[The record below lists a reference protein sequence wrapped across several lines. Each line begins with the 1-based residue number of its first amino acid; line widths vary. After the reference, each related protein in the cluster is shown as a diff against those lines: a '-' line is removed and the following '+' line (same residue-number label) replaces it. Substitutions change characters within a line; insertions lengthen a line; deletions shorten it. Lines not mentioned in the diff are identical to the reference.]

1 MNNFGHTVG
10 EMDIYFRG
18 VLKSQVLT
26 RPSCQPARQNPGA
39 SAATLAPIN
48 FGSFL
53 RAPRNLVSLHPCL
66 ILHYLGGANTHS
78 QKLSSDQ
85 LTIASP
91 PENAGEN
98 LSPQNIGVVKRR
110 GLHPPRI
117 MSSLLFLALLAVLW
131 FSQGS
136 GQVGVRNLTD
146 PKCPLR
152 KKNFTMLTGQTCQ
165 KNCER
170 RRCSKSRKCECDGEC
185 GMSCISTD
193 ARNPPSHCKSPPEI
207 ENGSH
212 EGGPYNTGREVHYWC
227 DYGYRL
233 EGPSS
238 LLCQE
243 NEEWSHAAPTCHPV
257 TCSRPPNIAEATLV
271 AVHQSEYPVGT
282 VIYYLCNKDFLL
294 DGSNRVVCLENGN
307 WSQLPYCRARCPIT
321 AKRSRMIYQ
330 GRKLWVYEIP
340 DGLVHHGEIVT
351 FFCRSEN
358 KTCSFTADSQCFD
371 GVLKMPD
378 CYDEPTYLQYHLF
391 PKRVVSEIPAC

>member
-1 MNNFGHTVG
+1 
-10 EMDIYFRG
+10 
-18 VLKSQVLT
+18 
-26 RPSCQPARQNPGA
+26 
-39 SAATLAPIN
+39 
-48 FGSFL
+48 
-53 RAPRNLVSLHPCL
+53 
-66 ILHYLGGANTHS
+66 
-78 QKLSSDQ
+78 
-85 LTIASP
+85 
-91 PENAGEN
+91 
-98 LSPQNIGVVKRR
+98 
-110 GLHPPRI
+110 

-193 ARNPPSHCKSPPEI
+193 ALNPPSHCKSPPEI

-358 KTCSFTADSQCFD
+358 KTCSFMADSQCFD